1 MLELDL
7 VDTHIQANEC
17 LEISKQPCLASLK
30 RLNLANNNIGLQG
43 FINLFQ
49 LNKTKLLKIEH
60 LVLFNCGISMF
71 KTLKMK
77 KAKKFEFTELCSIKL
92 KHANFSYNPCFED
105 EDMSDFLQRFI
116 MGASLKEIILVQT
129 MAGKT

>member
-1 MLELDL
+1 
-7 VDTHIQANEC
+7 
-17 LEISKQPCLASLK
+17 
-30 RLNLANNNIGLQG
+30 
-43 FINLFQ
+43 
-49 LNKTKLLKIEH
+49 
-60 LVLFNCGISMF
+60 MF

-116 MGASLKEIILVQT
+116 MGASLQELILVQT
-129 MAGKT
+129 MAGETKTDEVVRMSRNLRLLDLSENPFVHTLSFPSV